1 MRHQALAPKLMR
13 TLLLASVLASV
24 LAGSLPAQAG
34 PFTLNLNGV
43 VSSVNFDPVDP
54 LGGAVQAGTPMLA
67 VLNFDSDAVDAAPG
81 PNLGSFTVGGGTLGF
96 AAVVGSVLFPV
107 LRTVNISVVDGVGGG
122 PDQYTVF
129 ASEGVQDGLSDYF
142 SASILLQ
149 DDGGTAIAGD
159 ALPLTLPD
167 LSQFGV
173 RSFALSGQY
182 TNLDGVFMQYEVL
195 GQLTPVDAPGTL
207 ALLGA
212 AVAATAGLRGRR
224 LRPGRS
230 RARVGRRRRGADRS
244 WPHC

>member
-1 MRHQALAPKLMR
+1 MPRPAR
-13 TLLLASVLASV
+13 TSVPSR
-24 LAGSLPAQAG
+24 S
-34 PFTLNLNGV
+34 
-43 VSSVNFDPVDP
+43 
-54 LGGAVQAGTPMLA
+54 
-67 VLNFDSDAVDAAPG
+67 
-81 PNLGSFTVGGGTLGF
+81 GGGTLGF

-195 GQLTPVDAPGTL
+195 GQLTPVGRARHAGPSRCGRGGHGRPARPAPSSWPQPGPRGPSTAWVLIAAGRTADREAVEVQADA
-207 ALLGA
+207 AAGA
-212 AVAATAGLRGRR
+212 DVDAGLAQRR
-224 LRPGRS
+224 HQVAGQAIA
-230 RARVGRRRRGADRS
+230 ARFA
-244 WPHC
+244 